1 MKKLLIPVL
10 LLALAVPVTVMAD
23 PKVDFN
29 AKCSACH
36 RANRN
41 LIKVARTL
49 KVDPMRLSL
58 GASVMSREAMI
69 DITEKGKNKMPG
81 FGKEMTRE
89 QIAEVIDYIIALKN
103 RK

>member
-1 MKKLLIPVL
+1 MKILSIPVL
-10 LLALAVPVTVMAD
+10 LLALAAPATVTAN

-29 AKCSACH
+29 SKCSACH

-41 LIKVARTL
+41 LLKVARTL
-49 KVDPMRLSL
+49 KVDPMKLSL
-58 GASVMSREAMI
+58 GASGMTREEMI
-69 DITEKGKNKMPG
+69 DITEKGKDKMPG

-89 QIAEVIDYIIALKN
+89 QIAEVIDYIITMKN

>member
-1 MKKLLIPVL
+1 MKNLLIAIVL
-10 LLALAVPVTVMAD
+10 FMLAAPAYVMAD

-81 FGKEMTRE
+81 FGKEMTRQ
-89 QIAEVIDYIIALKN
+89 QIEEVIDYIIALKN